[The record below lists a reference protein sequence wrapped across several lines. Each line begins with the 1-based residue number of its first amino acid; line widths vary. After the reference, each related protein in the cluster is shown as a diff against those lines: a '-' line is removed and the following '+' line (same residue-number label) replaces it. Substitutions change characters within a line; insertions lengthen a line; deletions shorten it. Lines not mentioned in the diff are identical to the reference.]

1 VLAIEE
7 QSLRFNSEQ
16 GVGSEEQ
23 SFQFKIELSKDTDC
37 IILSEEAELEVPIVN
52 IDVDVANKEEDDIGD
67 EGGATT
73 TETRADAKAA
83 RLSYTPTQQSKK

>member
-1 VLAIEE
+1 MEE

-37 IILSEEAELEVPIVN
+37 IILSEAAELEVPIVN
-52 IDVDVANKEEDDIGD
+52 SDVDVANKEEDDIGD

-73 TETRADAKAA
+73 TETLVDVKAA
-83 RLSYTPTQQSKK
+83 RLSYTPTQQSKR